1 MNRYNVN
8 WNYPSNIRVGSGR
21 IGELPEA
28 CHSLGADSPLLV
40 TDPTLA
46 EMSML
51 TTTVAACRTA
61 GLNCNLFSDIQSNPT
76 GVNVERGVEA
86 YRAGN
91 HDGVIAF
98 GGGSAL
104 DSGKAIALMV
114 GQQRALWDFEDVG
127 DNWMKANSDGIAKII
142 AIPTTAGT
150 GSEVGRAAV
159 IIDEAKQLKR
169 IIFHPRMLPNIVI
182 LDPELTVGLPAHIT
196 AATGMDALSHCLEAW
211 CSPAY
216 HPMADGIALEGIR
229 LVKAFLP
236 TAVAN
241 PQNIEA
247 RTQMLVASSMG
258 ATAFQKGLG
267 AMHALSHSLGALFN
281 AHHGLLNAILM
292 PYVLK
297 ANQAAIDKR
306 VVRLNRYLGFDN
318 RDFDGFLAWVLDLR
332 QQLDIPHT
340 LAELDIDEQQKD
352 EIGAMAERDP
362 CAAGNPIAFS
372 AEDYS
377 VILANAVTGRL

>member
-8 WNYPSNIRVGSGR
+8 WNYPSNIRLGSGR
-21 IGELPEA
+21 ISELPEA
-28 CHSLGADSPLLV
+28 CRSLEVASPLFV

-46 EMSML
+46 ELPMVRSA
-51 TTTVAACRTA
+51 VAACRDA
-61 GLNCNLFSDIQSNPT
+61 GLNCGLFTAIQSNPT
-76 GVNVERGVEA
+76 GANVENGVA
-86 YRAGN
+86 VYRADH
-91 HDGVIAF
+91 HDAVIAF

-104 DSGKAIALMV
+104 DAGKAIALMA
-114 GQQRALWDFEDVG
+114 GQQRPLWEFEDID
-127 DNWMKANSDGIAKII
+127 DNWKRANSDAIAKVI

-159 IIDEAKQLKR
+159 IIDEAQQLKR
-169 IIFHPRMLPNIVI
+169 IIFHPRMLPEIVI

-196 AATGMDALSHCLEAW
+196 AATGMDALSHSLEAW
-211 CSPAY
+211 CSPMY

-229 LVKAFLP
+229 LVKEFLP
-236 TAVAN
+236 MAVAN
-241 PQNIEA
+241 PQNIDA

-267 AMHALSHSLGALFN
+267 GMHALSHSLGALFN

-306 VVRLNRYLGFDN
+306 IVRVSRYLGFGAPG
-318 RDFDGFLAWVLDLR
+318 FDAFLTWVLELR
-332 QQLDIPHT
+332 EQLAIPHS
-340 LAELDIDEQQKD
+340 LAALNIDKKRQEKV
-352 EIGAMAERDP
+352 GAMAEQDP

-372 AEDYS
+372 AQDYS
-377 VILANAVTGRL
+377 AIFRNAVEGTF